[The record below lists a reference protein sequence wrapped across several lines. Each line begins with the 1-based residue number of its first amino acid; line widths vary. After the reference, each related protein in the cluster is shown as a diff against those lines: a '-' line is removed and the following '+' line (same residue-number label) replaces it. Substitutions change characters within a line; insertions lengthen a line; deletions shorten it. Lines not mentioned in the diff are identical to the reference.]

1 MNKTREKLVKIQTK
15 GMVTIPAEF
24 REALDID
31 ERSILQATMMDG
43 GVFFIKMT
51 YQPASEKDENNSTEL
66 YSDAQIKTW
75 LKEDKLDAKTAA
87 KLKKILTK

>member
-1 MNKTREKLVKIQTK
+1 MPKMSEKLVKIQTK

-24 REALDID
+24 RNALEID
-31 ERSILQATMMDG
+31 KNSILQAKMIDG

-51 YQPASEKDENNSTEL
+51 YQPASGKGKNDSGEL

-75 LKEDKLDAKTAA
+75 LKDDKLDAKTVA
-87 KLKKILTK
+87 KLKKILTQ